1 MAEKATQEYRE
12 HLVAMLKRFFQQ
24 EAERFQVRMAF
35 LYGSRAH
42 GVERPD
48 SDVDLAVIFGDTVHS
63 DKEIHRLSTDL
74 SVALMRMLRA
84 EANVLPVYVDFRKPM
99 LYYNAIV
106 RGIPV
111 FLREPEGY
119 SRLRNEA
126 IFQMEDFQLFGVKWQ
141 LDVAKRN
148 LSGPKYA

>member
-1 MAEKATQEYRE
+1 MA
-12 HLVAMLKRFFQQ
+12 LVHTEWKDPTRMLTWPSYSITRSTPIRRF
-24 EAERFQVRMAF
+24 
-35 LYGSRAH
+35 
-42 GVERPD
+42 
-48 SDVDLAVIFGDTVHS
+48 TVS
-63 DKEIHRLSTDL
+63 LPSF
-74 SVALMRMLRA
+74 SVALMRMLRV
-84 EANVLPVYVDFRKPM
+84 EANVLPVYLDFRKPM

-148 LSGPKYA
+148 LSGSNYA